1 MIERPV
7 LDFGPIV
14 PLLIVAAGAL
24 ALPMA
29 EVFLARMVRTRGTW
43 LRRPMTR
50 ELAGTMMAF
59 LAAGTLGLALL
70 FTLGSIGEPTGVFN
84 ASRPTVVIDGLARF
98 LNAVILMGS
107 LMTVLVSVNYLA
119 ELRMARGEYYGLL
132 LAAVLGMLLLT
143 SVNDLLM
150 LFLAL
155 ELMSIPIYALAGFE
169 RTSLRANESALKYF
183 IIGSFAAAI
192 LLYGCALLYGATG
205 TIQIYP
211 IPGTAALDTIAD
223 KFDPENPMALAGA
236 ALVLIGLAFKIA
248 SVPFHQWA
256 PDVYEGAPT
265 TVSGF
270 MATTVKVAGFGAL
283 LRVLAHAL
291 PGSSPDVYWVLWWM
305 AVLSMTVGNVMAIV
319 QENVK
324 RLLAYSSIAHA
335 GYLLVGVAVGTQQG
349 YAAVLFYLL
358 VYTFMTL
365 GAFAVLAILARNG
378 DERSRVEDLAGLHS
392 SRPFFAAVM
401 AICMFSLAGI
411 PLFGG
416 FIGKFQLF
424 SAAIAHDRGDAS
436 LLWLAILGVHNSAV
450 SLAYYQ
456 RIPLV
461 MYMREPAAEAP
472 AERGSGFFGFLVLAT
487 CATVIILLGTVPEGP
502 LFFWQVDALSFART
516 AAGALIP

>member
-1 MIERPV
+1 MIQPPV
-7 LDFGPIV
+7 LNFAPVV
-14 PLLIVAAGAL
+14 PMLIVAGGAL
-24 ALPMA
+24 LLPMA
-29 EVFLARMVRTRGTW
+29 EVFLARMVRNRGTW

-70 FTLGSIGEPTGVFN
+70 FTLGTIGEPAGVFN
-84 ASRPTVVIDGLARF
+84 ADRPTIVIDGLARF

-132 LAAVLGMLLLT
+132 LAAVLGMMLLT
-143 SVNDLLM
+143 AVNDLLM

-192 LLYGCALLYGATG
+192 LLYGCALLYGVTG
-205 TIQIYP
+205 TIQID
-211 IPGTAALDTIAD
+211 LIA
-223 KFDPENPMALAGA
+223 KAFDPESSIALLGA
-236 ALVLIGLAFKIA
+236 AFVLIGLAFKIA

-291 PGSSPDVYWVLWWM
+291 PGSSSETGETLYWVLWWM

-319 QENVK
+319 QQNVK

-335 GYLLVGVAVGTQQG
+335 GYLLVGVAVGTEKG

-424 SAAIAHDRGDAS
+424 SAAIAHSRADQS
-436 LLWLAILGVHNSAV
+436 LLWLAILGVLNSAV
-450 SLAYYQ
+450 SLAYYL
-456 RIPLV
+456 RIPVV
-461 MYMREPAAEAP
+461 MYMREPATESP
-472 AERGSGFFGFLVLAT
+472 SERGSGFFGFLVLAT

-502 LFFWQVDALSFART
+502 LFFWQVDALAFART
-516 AAGALIP
+516 AAATLIP

>member
-1 MIERPV
+1 
-7 LDFGPIV
+7 
-14 PLLIVAAGAL
+14 
-24 ALPMA
+24 
-29 EVFLARMVRTRGTW
+29 
-43 LRRPMTR
+43 
-50 ELAGTMMAF
+50 
-59 LAAGTLGLALL
+59 
-70 FTLGSIGEPTGVFN
+70 
-84 ASRPTVVIDGLARF
+84 
-98 LNAVILMGS
+98 
-107 LMTVLVSVNYLA
+107 
-119 ELRMARGEYYGLL
+119 
-132 LAAVLGMLLLT
+132 
-143 SVNDLLM
+143 
-150 LFLAL
+150 
-155 ELMSIPIYALAGFE
+155 
-169 RTSLRANESALKYF
+169 
-183 IIGSFAAAI
+183 
-192 LLYGCALLYGATG
+192 
-205 TIQIYP
+205 
-211 IPGTAALDTIAD
+211 
-223 KFDPENPMALAGA
+223 
-236 ALVLIGLAFKIA
+236 VLIGLAFKIA

-436 LLWLAILGVHNSAV
+436 LLWLAILGVLNSAV
-450 SLAYYQ
+450 SLAYYR
-456 RIPLV
+456 RIPVV